1 MNPFLINYLQN
12 NGNQGQQQEMDF
24 SENQPSPDF
33 QPQQPFPQPMRQQ
46 PVNNP
51 FDVGIQRAI
60 ESARESLGM
69 TDKQQDKALRRSL
82 LAFGNNMAQQP
93 VRKGFWNNFGAVS
106 RSVAPA
112 ILEYDDAEER
122 MLQGNNQ
129 LANQILAYG
138 AKEEAQALK
147 NEENAWKRQ
156 YAEDQLAE
164 QRRYHDMRANP
175 SNQFNPSNLTETE
188 QSSGNDLKN
197 DQSFQP
203 ISSKNEI
210 NSYAKDK
217 KALGSVLQ
225 EITELEDHY
234 KKFRKDYTKNLVDP
248 MSPFNKVTNPAKD
261 LLGRF
266 TGMSELR
273 QETADRKTLGSQLNK
288 FVVSSERA
296 LKGGGVMG
304 PTLIKMFKE
313 QGIYPDLDNDTPEI
327 FESKLKML
335 KEEIENSYKAA
346 NLSLNYGVR
355 IDPSQVGEVEKTLK
369 KTIKTVEK
377 AINPVQPVAPM
388 NPNQQEFV
396 GQPVQPI
403 QPMQPGQPIQPI
415 QPNQPVNPANP
426 NEQIIMVDDEG
437 FLIPI
442 AANELDEAMA
452 LGLKPYSMD

>member
-1 MNPFLINYLQN
+1 MNPFLLNYLQN

-24 SENQPSPDF
+24 SQDQPSPDF
-33 QPQQPFPQPMRQQ
+33 QSQVPQQPLRQPMGQ

-51 FDVGIQRAI
+51 FDVGIKRAI

-112 ILEYDDAEER
+112 ILEYDDAEEQ

-138 AKEEAQALK
+138 AKKEAQVLK
-147 NEENAWKRQ
+147 NEENAWRRQ
-156 YAEDQLAE
+156 HAKDQLAE

-175 SNQFNPSNLTETE
+175 SNQFKSVL
-188 QSSGNDLKN
+188 GDA
-197 DQSFQP
+197 FQP
-203 ISSKNEI
+203 ITTKNEI
-210 NSYAKDK
+210 ASYAKDK
-217 KALGSVLQ
+217 KAIGSVLQ
-225 EITELEDHY
+225 EITGLEDHY
-234 KKFRKDYTKNLVDP
+234 KKFRKNYAENLADP
-248 MSPFNKVTNPAKD
+248 MSPYNKVTNPVKD

-288 FVVSSERA
+288 FVVSSERS

-313 QGIYPDLDNDTPEI
+313 QGIFPDLDNDTPEI

-335 KEEIENSYKAA
+335 KEETENSYKAA

-355 IDPSQVGEVEKTLK
+355 IDPSQVAEVEKTLK

-388 NPNQQEFV
+388 QPNQQEFV
-396 GQPVQPI
+396 GQPI
-403 QPMQPGQPIQPI
+403 QPMQPMRPDQPIQPI
-415 QPNQPVNPANP
+415 QPQQPVNPVNP

-442 AANELDEAMA
+442 AANEFDEALGM
-452 LGLKPYSMD
+452 GLKPYMMD